1 MQKRKHRQR
10 LKLPKIRLIK
20 RQEMWTLTV
29 QGWVIAIALIA
40 SLIIFTI
47 THIHPFLA
55 VTSPIKSAE
64 ILVVE
69 GWLPD
74 YALQQAVI
82 EFKNGNYRQIITT
95 GGTLEQGTYLT
106 GYNSYADVAAATLK
120 KLGMQ
125 PEKVVAVPAPYVIK
139 DRSYTSAAEFGR
151 WLSNSNLQPESINLI
166 SWDAHTRRSWLLFKK
181 VLAPNVKVGAIAAKS
196 RDYDPKKWWRS
207 SQGVRTVIDE
217 AIAYIYVQFFNWKA

>member
-1 MQKRKHRQR
+1 MQKKQNRQR

-20 RQEMWTLTV
+20 RQEMWLLTV
-29 QGWVIAIALIA
+29 QGWIIAIALMVA
-40 SLIIFTI
+40 LINFTI

-64 ILVVE
+64 LLVVE

-74 YALQQAVI
+74 YALQQALA
-82 EFKNGNYRQIITT
+82 EFKSGNYRQIITT

-106 GYNSYADVAAATLK
+106 VYNSFADVAAATLK
-120 KLGMQ
+120 RLGLAPDKL
-125 PEKVVAVPAPYVIK
+125 VAVPAPYVIK
-139 DRSYTSAAEFGR
+139 DRSYTSAAEFSR
-151 WLSNSNLQPESINLI
+151 WLSKSNLQPKSINLF

-181 VLAPNVKVGAIAAKS
+181 VLAPQIHVGVIAAKTQ
-196 RDYDPKKWWRS
+196 DYDPKKWWRY

-217 AIAYIYVQFFNWKA
+217 AIAYIYAQFFNWKA

>member
-1 MQKRKHRQR
+1 MQKKNRQP
-10 LKLPKIRLIK
+10 LKLPKFRLIK
-20 RQEMWTLTV
+20 RQEMWMLTV
-29 QGWVIAIALIA
+29 QGWIIAIALLT

-55 VTSPIKSAE
+55 VTSPIPSADLL
-64 ILVVE
+64 IVE

-74 YALQQAVI
+74 YALQQAVA
-82 EFKNGNYRQIITT
+82 EFKNGNYQQIITT
-95 GGTLEQGTYLT
+95 GGTLEIGTYLT

-120 KLGMQ
+120 KLGME

-151 WLSNSNLQPESINLI
+151 WLSNANLQPQSINLI
-166 SWDAHTRRSWLLFKK
+166 SWDAHTHRSWLLFKK
-181 VLAPNVKVGAIAAKS
+181 VLAPHIKVGAIAAKTQ
-196 RDYDPKKWWRS
+196 DYDPKKWWCS

-217 AIAYIYVQFFNWKA
+217 AIAYIYAQFFNWKA

>member
-1 MQKRKHRQR
+1 MQKRKNRQR

-20 RQEMWTLTV
+20 RQEMWMLTV
-29 QGWVIAIALIA
+29 QGWIIAIALLT

-55 VTSPIKSAE
+55 VTSPIKSADL
-64 ILVVE
+64 LVVE

-74 YALQQAVI
+74 YALQQAVA

-120 KLGMQ
+120 KLGLE
-125 PEKVVAVPAPYVIK
+125 PEKVVAVPAPYVMK

-181 VLAPNVKVGAIAAKS
+181 VLAPNIKVGAIATKS
-196 RDYDPKKWWRS
+196 RDYDPNNWWRS

-217 AIAYIYVQFFNWKA
+217 AIAYIYAQFFN